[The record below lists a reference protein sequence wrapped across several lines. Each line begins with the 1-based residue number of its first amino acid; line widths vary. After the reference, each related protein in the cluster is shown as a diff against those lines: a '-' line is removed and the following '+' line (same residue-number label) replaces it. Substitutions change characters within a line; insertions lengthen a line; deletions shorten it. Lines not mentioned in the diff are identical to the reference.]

1 MDNPDHSDIKK
12 EVPALK
18 KSEEISNRP
27 STSRTSLVELP
38 PDERKTYLDA
48 ALERE
53 AKDLEGASIDQVGHM
68 LAVVAGMIG
77 CPIPPPPV
85 LAKYI
90 EMLTEYPADLV
101 EIGGTFVLKR
111 HKWNTFPKVAEF
123 IEPLLEEYHERQ
135 AAYRQ
140 TERLYESFVG
150 EKPPALSAAAA
161 PRSGRGPRRLG
172 QALIEMKKE
181 RQNG

>member
-1 MDNPDHSDIKK
+1 MAHQDHSDTEK
-12 EVPALK
+12 EVQPSKTSEMTSNQLSTLPTKPALVDL
-18 KSEEISNRP
+18 S
-27 STSRTSLVELP
+27 
-38 PDERKTYLDA
+38 PDQRKAHLDA
-48 ALERE
+48 TLKSE
-53 AKDLEGASIDQVGHM
+53 AKDLEGANSEQVGKM

-77 CPIPPPPV
+77 CPIPPTPV

-90 EMLTEYPADLV
+90 QMLTKYPPDLI
-101 EIGGTFVLKR
+101 EMAGTSVLKR

-140 TERLYESFVG
+140 TIRLYTAFTG
-150 EKPPALSAAAA
+150 EALPAAAA

-172 QALIEMKKE
+172 QALPEVKE
-181 RQNG
+181 EKPNG